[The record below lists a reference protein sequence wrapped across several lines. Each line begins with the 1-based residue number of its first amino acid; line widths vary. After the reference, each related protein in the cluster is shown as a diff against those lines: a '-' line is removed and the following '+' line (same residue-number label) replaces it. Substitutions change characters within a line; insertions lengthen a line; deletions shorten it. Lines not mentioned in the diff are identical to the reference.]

1 MEEWKECRLGDYCDF
16 QNGYAFKSSEFKT
29 NGEYKIVKIKEL
41 KDGLVKFFDD
51 SASVDIHDIKEFEKY
66 KIYRN
71 DVLFALTGDPVSKPN
86 PLSWVGRVSIYRS
99 DENALLNQRTCKI
112 KKSDEIDNQF
122 LYYYFRQWENFYAL
136 ASKATGSASQAN
148 ISTNTIADTIIKF
161 PPLPT
166 QQKIADILSSLDDK
180 IELNNKINT
189 NLEQQAQAL
198 FKEMFES
205 KIQNVSE
212 NDGRSLGEIVNV
224 IDNRG
229 KTLPLEATKTDFP
242 IIDVGTLNSPG
253 RIINYKD
260 CTKFVSK
267 TTYETFFRAGHP
279 KEKDVLLST
288 VGCNLALLKYY
299 IGSVGCIA
307 QNIVAFRAK
316 EISSLYIYEYLKFI
330 QPDLVSY
337 DIGAAQPSIKVTHI
351 IKHLIYIPTND
362 ELSKCNSFAK
372 CITEQIYNN
381 VCENERLISIR
392 DTLLPKLMDGEIDV

>member
-1 MEEWKECRLGDYCDF
+1 MGVEEWKECKLGDYCDF

-148 ISTNTIADTIIKF
+148 ISTNTIADTIIKL

-166 QQKIADILSSLDDK
+166 QQKIAAILSSLDDK

-189 NLEQQAQAL
+189 NLEQQAGAL
-198 FKEMFES
+198 FKNWFVDCMNSTTKMSDIIDVRDGTHDSPKPQES
-205 KIQNVSE
+205 GYLLVTSKYLEAYSINPTDANFITKEDYDKINERSKVDNGDILLSMIGTVGIVS
-212 NDGRSLGEIVNV
+212 LV
-224 IDNRG
+224 IDNPVTWAIKNMG
-229 KTLPLEATKTDFP
+229 LFKT
-242 IIDVGTLNSPG
+242 
-253 RIINYKD
+253 
-260 CTKFVSK
+260 SK
-267 TTYETFFRAGHP
+267 VE
-279 KEKDVLLST
+279 D
-288 VGCNLALLKYY
+288 LKYY
-299 IGSVGCIA
+299 LLNYLKSDDVRNYIEQHFAGSTQKYISLSELRNLPINIPEKNILEKFN
-307 QNIVAFRAK
+307 NIVTP
-316 EISSLYIYEYLKFI
+316 IYEQIVNNTNEIKNLK
-330 QPDLVSY
+330 
-337 DIGAAQPSIKVTHI
+337 
-351 IKHLIYIPTND
+351 
-362 ELSKCNSFAK
+362 EL
-372 CITEQIYNN
+372 
-381 VCENERLISIR
+381 R
-392 DTLLPKLMDGEIDV
+392 DTLLPKLMNGEIFDN

>member
-1 MEEWKECRLGDYCDF
+1 MEEWKECKLTEIMDLIGGGTPKTSNTDYWDGDIPWISVKDF
-16 QNGYAFKSSEFKT
+16 
-29 NGEYKIVKIKEL
+29 NGERRYVGDTEKKITKLGLENSSTKILSKGDIIISARGTVGEL
-41 KDGLVKFFDD
+41 AIIPSDMAFNQSCYGLRAKDFVD
-51 SASVDIHDIKEFEKY
+51 S
-66 KIYRN
+66 
-71 DVLFALTGDPVSKPN
+71 
-86 PLSWVGRVSIYRS
+86 
-99 DENALLNQRTCKI
+99 C
-112 KKSDEIDNQF
+112 F
-122 LYYYFRQWENFYAL
+122 LYYLLKQSVNIL
-136 ASKATGSASQAN
+136 KHNTHGSVFDTITRETFEN
-148 ISTNTIADTIIKF
+148 ISVKL
-161 PPLPT
+161 PPLSI
-166 QQKIADILSSLDDK
+166 QQKIARILSSLDDK

-189 NLEQQAQAL
+189 NLEQQAGAL

-229 KTLPLEATKTDFP
+229 KTPPLEATKTDFP

-330 QPDLVSY
+330 QPDFVSY
-337 DIGAAQPSIKVTHI
+337 DIGSAQPSIKVTHI

-362 ELSKCNSFAK
+362 ELSKFDSFAK

-392 DTLLPKLMDGEIDV
+392 DTLLPKLMSGEIEVNKEEL

>member
-1 MEEWKECRLGDYCDF
+1 MEEWKEYKLSDICDYGKDRIEV
-16 QNGYAFKSSEFKT
+16 SSLDNSNYISTENMLPNRAGIT
-29 NGEYKIVKIKEL
+29 TATTLPTGEYTPSFEIDDTLVSNIRPYFKKIWKATFS
-41 KDGLVKFFDD
+41 GGC
-51 SASVDIHDIKEFEKY
+51 SA
-66 KIYRN
+66 
-71 DVLFALTGDPVSKPN
+71 DVLVFKAKENVSKE
-86 PLSWVGRVSIYRS
+86 Y
-99 DENALLNQRTCKI
+99 
-112 KKSDEIDNQF
+112 
-122 LYYYFRQWENFYAL
+122 LYYVL
-136 ASKATGSASQAN
+136 ADDEFFKYSMTTSKGTKMPRGDKTSIMN
-148 ISTNTIADTIIKF
+148 YPIKL

-166 QQKIADILSSLDDK
+166 QQKIAAILSSLDDK

-189 NLEQQAQAL
+189 NLEHQAQAL

-229 KTLPLEATKTDFP
+229 NTPPLEATKTDFP

-337 DIGAAQPSIKVTHI
+337 DIGSAQPSIKVTHI

-362 ELSKCNSFAK
+362 ELSKFNSFAK

>member
-1 MEEWKECRLGDYCDF
+1 MLPNRAGITTATTLL
-16 QNGYAFKSSEFKT
+16 T
-29 NGEYKIVKIKEL
+29 GEYTPSFEIDDTLVSNIRPYFKKIWKATFS
-41 KDGLVKFFDD
+41 GGC
-51 SASVDIHDIKEFEKY
+51 SA
-66 KIYRN
+66 
-71 DVLFALTGDPVSKPN
+71 DVLVFKAKENVSKE
-86 PLSWVGRVSIYRS
+86 Y
-99 DENALLNQRTCKI
+99 
-112 KKSDEIDNQF
+112 
-122 LYYYFRQWENFYAL
+122 LYYVL
-136 ASKATGSASQAN
+136 ADDEFFKYSMTTSKGTKMPRGDKTSIMN
-148 ISTNTIADTIIKF
+148 YPIKL

-166 QQKIADILSSLDDK
+166 QQKIAAILSSLDDK

-189 NLEQQAQAL
+189 NLEHQAQAL